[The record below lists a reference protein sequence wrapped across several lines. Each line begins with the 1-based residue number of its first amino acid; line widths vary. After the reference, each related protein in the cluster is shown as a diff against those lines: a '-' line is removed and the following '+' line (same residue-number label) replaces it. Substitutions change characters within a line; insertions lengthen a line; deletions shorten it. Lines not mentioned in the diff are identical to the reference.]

1 MCETFEMVQK
11 KQKKHFFSKY
21 FKIMFSEQKNYKKPK
36 KPETVHSRFSKFTKF
51 EIINKE
57 QEISNLE

>member
-1 MCETFEMVQK
+1 
-11 KQKKHFFSKY
+11 
-21 FKIMFSEQKNYKKPK
+21 MFSEQKNYKKTK

-57 QEISNLE
+57 QEIGNPELNM